1 MTRRTADQLHPDEQ
15 RALIS
20 AWHLRGAVA
29 FNFFAW
35 AQRFDTTPGDIALVV
50 KGQALERAA

>member
-20 AWHLRGAVA
+20 AWHLRQVVA
-29 FNFFAW
+29 FNFFWW
-35 AQRFDTTPGDIALVV
+35 AARMDTTPGDVATVV
-50 KGQALERAA
+50 RGQALERAA